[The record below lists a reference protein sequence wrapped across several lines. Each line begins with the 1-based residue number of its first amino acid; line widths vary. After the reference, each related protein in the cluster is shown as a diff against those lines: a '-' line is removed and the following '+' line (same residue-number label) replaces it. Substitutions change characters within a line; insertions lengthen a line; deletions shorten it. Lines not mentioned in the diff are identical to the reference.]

1 MWLTYCLTLIC
12 IQAFGVGAFEDADED
27 IYATEDMSMYDFG
40 DDKKQSPEKTG
51 SSAQAQQ
58 NKVSVSI

>member
-1 MWLTYCLTLIC
+1 M
-12 IQAFGVGAFEDADED
+12 GAFEDADED

-51 SSAQAQQ
+51 SSAQTQQ